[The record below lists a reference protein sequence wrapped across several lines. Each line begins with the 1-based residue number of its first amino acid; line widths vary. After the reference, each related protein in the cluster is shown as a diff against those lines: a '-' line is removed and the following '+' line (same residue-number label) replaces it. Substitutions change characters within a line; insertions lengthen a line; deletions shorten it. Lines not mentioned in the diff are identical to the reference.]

1 MPGKMKYG
9 SKKSNGTKR
18 VGKPPKKKKGRKLRK
33 GRMTNGSKSKT
44 KTM

>member
-9 SKKSNGTKR
+9 TKKAKR